1 MSTMTATLGRMPGL
15 MRPVRST
22 GQSEPA
28 KRISNMQEEIRKHLL
43 TSYVIAAP
51 TELASARLE
60 EVWLEASQGGWDGYG
75 AKSIDPFAY
84 MYARFFV
91 NALPNT
97 APIPEV
103 SADSDGEVALDWFFG
118 HRKALTVSIGSTGR
132 CTFAW
137 MNGQSTN
144 RGTDWMEDDIPASI
158 LFALDQLD
166 HSARPRYR

>member
-1 MSTMTATLGRMPGL
+1 MSATAISFGSVTGL
-15 MRPVRST
+15 MTPARST

-28 KRISNMQEEIRKHLL
+28 KRISNMQDEIRKHLL

-51 TELASARLE
+51 TEQVSSRLE
-60 EVWLEASQGGWDGYG
+60 EVWSEASQSGWDGYG
-75 AKSIDPFAY
+75 AKPIDPYAY
-84 MYARFFV
+84 MYAQFFV
-91 NALPNT
+91 NALPNS

-118 HRKALTVSIGSTGR
+118 DRKALTVSIGPTGR

-158 LFALDQLD
+158 VFALAQLAR
-166 HSARPRYR
+166 SARPR